1 MTTLVV
7 DANVALAVITS
18 PSGLDV
24 LAADDATAPPLL
36 RSEVRSALHVALT
49 RGLIDD
55 EDARRGLE
63 VLESGAIGERRHRR
77 LGPEAWRIAD
87 QMGWAKTYDAEY
99 LALASLL
106 SVPIATFDRRMLRA
120 AEELG
125 LEIRTF
131 A

>member
-1 MTTLVV
+1 MTSLVV
-7 DANVALAVITS
+7 DANVALAVVTS
-18 PSGLDV
+18 PDGLDV
-24 LAADDATAPPLL
+24 LAAEDAVAPPLL

-55 EDARRGLE
+55 DDARRGLE

-77 LGPEAWRIAD
+77 LGQEAWRIAD
-87 QMGWAKTYDAEY
+87 RMSWAKTYDAEY
-99 LALASLL
+99 LALAALL

-131 A
+131 D